1 MNVSKKSMLEYC
13 KVILGKFSF
22 SPRLF
27 KKEYRKC
34 FKHIEPEHHP
44 EFRTWVRDT
53 FKRKVRNETETRF
66 VTSEKYVLE

>member
-1 MNVSKKSMLEYC
+1 MDVSKKSMFEYC

-34 FKHIEPEHHP
+34 FKHIDPEHHP
-44 EFRTWVRDT
+44 EFRTWVRDA
-53 FKRKVRNETETRF
+53 FKRKERNAMDKRLIT
-66 VTSEKYVLE
+66 